1 MVVTAYLPKYF
12 MFNLKFIQNLTRR
25 TPLGWLQLTQHKSR
39 FIVAISGVAFADL
52 LMLMQLGFQ
61 GALFDSAV
69 VLHSKLK
76 ADVFIISPQALNIGA
91 MSTFP
96 RRRLY
101 QAMDI
106 TGVKSA
112 EPMYVSLVTWKN
124 PQTRDKK
131 NLIIVG
137 FNPDEPIFNLPEVN
151 SQLDKIKQS
160 DTLLFDRK
168 AIGDYKKVVES
179 VDAGKPVTTEI
190 ERRTISVNGLFSI
203 GSSFSADGHLMASED
218 NYLRLFSR
226 QSQSNINVGLI
237 TLKPGYDPQQVVKQ
251 LKSYLPKEDV
261 KVLTRAEYIAF
272 EQGYWQQQTPI
283 GPIFNLGAVMG
294 FLVGIIIVYQ
304 VLSTD
309 VNAHL
314 KEYATFKAMGYSNTY
329 LLGIVFEEA
338 LILAIVGFI
347 PGLIVSIGLYTV
359 VGGATNLPI
368 VMTIV
373 RATQVL
379 TGTLMMCML
388 SGAVATGKV
397 QAADP
402 ADMF

>member
-1 MVVTAYLPKYF
+1 

-25 TPLGWLQLTQHKSR
+25 TPLGWLQLTQHKGR
-39 FIVAISGVAFADL
+39 FAVAISGVAFADL

-101 QAMDI
+101 QSMDV

-168 AIGDYKKVVES
+168 AIGDYEQVVER

-203 GSSFSADGHLMASED
+203 GSSFSADGHLMTSED
-218 NYLRLFSR
+218 NYLRLFTR
-226 QSQSNINVGLI
+226 QSQGNINVGLI
-237 TLKPGYDPQQVVKQ
+237 TLKPGYDPQQVVQQ
-251 LKSYLPKEDV
+251 LKSYLPKEDI

-294 FLVGIIIVYQ
+294 FLVGVIIVYQ

-309 VNAHL
+309 VNSHL
-314 KEYATFKAMGYSNTY
+314 REYATFKAMGYSNAY

-368 VMTIV
+368 AMTMV

-379 TGTLMMCML
+379 TGTLIMCML

>member
-1 MVVTAYLPKYF
+1 M
-12 MFNLKFIQNLTRR
+12 LKIIENFTRR

-39 FIVAISGVAFADL
+39 FAVAIAGVAFADL

-69 VLHSKLK
+69 VLQSKLT
-76 ADVFIISPQALNIGA
+76 ADIFIISPQALNIGA

-101 QAMDI
+101 QSMDV

-112 EPMYVSLVTWKN
+112 LPMYVSLVTWKN

-137 FNPDEPIFNLPEVN
+137 FNPDRPIFNLPEIN
-151 SQLDKIKQS
+151 NQLDKIKQS
-160 DTLLFDRK
+160 DTLLFDRQT
-168 AIGDYKKVVES
+168 IGTYNKVVES
-179 VDAGKPVTTEI
+179 VTAGKSIATEI
-190 ERRTISVNGLFSI
+190 ERRTVSVNGLFSI
-203 GSSFSADGHLMASED
+203 GSSFSADGHLMTSED

-226 QSQSNINVGLI
+226 QSQGNINVGLI
-237 TLKPGYDPQQVVKQ
+237 TLKPGYDAQQVAQQ
-251 LKSYLPKEDV
+251 LKSYLPKEDI
-261 KVLTRAEYIAF
+261 KVLTKAEYIAF

-283 GPIFNLGAVMG
+283 GPIFNLGAIMG

-347 PGLIVSIGLYTV
+347 PGLIVSIGLYSI

-368 VMTIV
+368 AMTIV

-379 TGTLMMCML
+379 TGTLMMCLL
-388 SGAVATGKV
+388 SGAVATSKV

>member
-1 MVVTAYLPKYF
+1 M
-12 MFNLKFIQNLTRR
+12 LKLIQNLTRR
-25 TPLGWLQLTQHKSR
+25 TPLGWLQLTQHKGR
-39 FIVAISGVAFADL
+39 FAVAISGVAFADL

-76 ADVFIISPQALNIGA
+76 ADIFIISPQALNIGA

-101 QAMDI
+101 QAMDV

-137 FNPDEPIFNLPEVN
+137 FNPDRPIFNLPEVN

-168 AIGDYKKVVES
+168 AIGDYQQVVAR
-179 VDAGKPVTTEI
+179 VDAGKAVTTEI

-203 GSSFSADGHLMASED
+203 GSSFSADGHLMTSED

-226 QSQSNINVGLI
+226 QSQGNVNVGLI
-237 TLKPGYDPQQVVKQ
+237 TLKPGYDPTQVVQQ
-251 LKSYLPKEDV
+251 LKSYLPKEDI

-283 GPIFNLGAVMG
+283 GPIFNLGAIMG

-347 PGLIVSIGLYTV
+347 PGLIVSTGLYTV

-368 VMTIV
+368 AMTIV
-373 RATQVL
+373 RATQVF
-379 TGTLMMCML
+379 TGTLIMCML

>member
-1 MVVTAYLPKYF
+1 MVGTAHPTKYF

-25 TPLGWLQLTQHKSR
+25 TPLGWLQLTQHKGR
-39 FIVAISGVAFADL
+39 FAVAISGVAFADL

-101 QAMDI
+101 QSMDV

-168 AIGDYKKVVES
+168 AIGDYEQVVER

-203 GSSFSADGHLMASED
+203 GSSFSADGHLMTSED
-218 NYLRLFSR
+218 NYLRLFTR
-226 QSQSNINVGLI
+226 QSQGNINVGLI
-237 TLKPGYDPQQVVKQ
+237 TLKPGYDPQQVVQQ
-251 LKSYLPKEDV
+251 LKSYLPKEDI

-294 FLVGIIIVYQ
+294 FLVGVIIVYQ

-309 VNAHL
+309 VNSHL
-314 KEYATFKAMGYSNTY
+314 REYATFKAMGYSNAY

-368 VMTIV
+368 AMTMV

-379 TGTLMMCML
+379 TGTLIMCML

>member
-1 MVVTAYLPKYF
+1 
-12 MFNLKFIQNLTRR
+12 MFNLKLIQNLTRR
-25 TPLGWLQLTQHKSR
+25 TPLGWLQLTQHKGR

-76 ADVFIISPQALNIGA
+76 ADIFIISPQALNIGA

-112 EPMYVSLVTWKN
+112 EPMYVSLVNWKN

-131 NLIIVG
+131 SLLIVG
-137 FNPDEPIFNLPEVN
+137 FNPNKPIFDLPEIT
-151 SQLDKIKQS
+151 SQIDKIKQA

-168 AIGDYKKVVES
+168 TIGTYDKVVAS
-179 VDAGKPVTTEI
+179 VSAGKLVTTEI

-203 GSSFSADGHLMASED
+203 GSSFSADGHLMTSED

-237 TLKPGYDPQQVVKQ
+237 TLKPGYDPQQVAEQ
-251 LKSYLPKEDV
+251 LKSYLPKEGV
-261 KVLTRAEYIAF
+261 RILTKEEYIAF

-283 GPIFNLGAVMG
+283 GPIFNLGAIMG

-338 LILAIVGFI
+338 LILAIVGFV
-347 PGLIVSIGLYTV
+347 PGLIVSIGLYSV

-368 VMTIV
+368 AMTIV
-373 RATQVL
+373 RAAQVL
-379 TGTLMMCML
+379 TGTLIMCML

>member
-1 MVVTAYLPKYF
+1 M
-12 MFNLKFIQNLTRR
+12 LKLIQNLTRR
-25 TPLGWLQLTQHKSR
+25 TPLGWLQLTQYKGR
-39 FIVAISGVAFADL
+39 FAVAISGVAFADL

-101 QAMDI
+101 QAMDV

-112 EPMYVSLVTWKN
+112 ESMYVSLVTWKN

-137 FNPDEPIFNLPEVN
+137 FNPDEPIFNLSEVN

-160 DTLLFDRK
+160 DTLLFDRF
-168 AIGDYKKVVES
+168 AIGAYEKVVER
-179 VDAGKPVTTEI
+179 VGTGKPVTTEI

-203 GSSFSADGHLMASED
+203 GSSFSADGHLMTSED

-237 TLKPGYDPQQVVKQ
+237 TLKPGYDSKQVVQQ
-251 LKSYLPKEDV
+251 LKSYLPKEDI
-261 KVLTRAEYIAF
+261 KVLTREEYIAF
-272 EQGYWQQQTPI
+272 EQGYWQKQTPI
-283 GPIFNLGAVMG
+283 GPIFNLGAIMG
-294 FLVGIIIVYQ
+294 FIVGVIIVYQ

-309 VNAHL
+309 VNSHL

-338 LILAIVGFI
+338 LILAILGFI

-359 VGGATNLPI
+359 VGGATHLPI
-368 VMTIV
+368 AMTIV

-379 TGTLMMCML
+379 AGTLIMCIL

>member
-1 MVVTAYLPKYF
+1 ML
-12 MFNLKFIQNLTRR
+12 NFIQNLMRR
-25 TPLGWLQLTQHKSR
+25 TPLGWLQLTQHKGR
-39 FIVAISGVAFADL
+39 FAVAISGVAFADL

-76 ADVFIISPQALNIGA
+76 ADIFIISTQALNVGA

-112 EPMYVSLVTWKN
+112 EPMYVSLVNWKN

-131 NLIIVG
+131 NLLIVG
-137 FNPDEPIFNLPEVN
+137 FNPNQPAFDLPEVN
-151 SQLDKIKQS
+151 SQLAKIKQA
-160 DTLLFDRK
+160 DVLLFDRK
-168 AIGDYKKVVES
+168 TIGDYDKVVTNVTS
-179 VDAGKPVTTEI
+179 GKAVSTEI
-190 ERRTISVNGLFSI
+190 ERRTISIDGLFSI
-203 GSSFSADGHLMASED
+203 GSSFSADGHLMTSED

-237 TLKPGYDPQQVVKQ
+237 TLKPGYDPPQVAEQ
-251 LKSYLPKEDV
+251 LKSYLPKEGI
-261 KVLTRAEYIAF
+261 KVLTKAEYIAF

-283 GPIFNLGAVMG
+283 GPIFNLGAIMG
-294 FLVGIIIVYQ
+294 FIVGVIIVYQ

-314 KEYATFKAMGYSNTY
+314 KEYATFKAMGYSNSY

-338 LILAIVGFI
+338 LILAIVGFV

-368 VMTIV
+368 AMTIV

-379 TGTLMMCML
+379 TGTLIMCML
-388 SGAVATGKV
+388 SGAVATVKV

>member
-1 MVVTAYLPKYF
+1 MP
-12 MFNLKFIQNLTRR
+12 NFIQNLMRK
-25 TPLGWLQLTQHKSR
+25 TPLAWLQLTQHKGR
-39 FIVAISGVAFADL
+39 FAVAISGVAFADL

-69 VLHSKLK
+69 ILHSKLT
-76 ADVFIISPQALNIGA
+76 ADIFIISPQALNIGA

-106 TGVKSA
+106 TGVASA
-112 EPMYVSLVTWKN
+112 EPMYVSLVNWKN
-124 PQTRDKK
+124 PQTREKK
-131 NLIIVG
+131 SLLIVG
-137 FNPDEPIFNLPEVN
+137 FNPNQPIFNLPEVN
-151 SQLDKIKQS
+151 NQLSKIKQS

-168 AIGDYKKVVES
+168 TIGTYDKVVES
-179 VDAGKPVTTEI
+179 ISAGKPVTTEI

-203 GSSFSADGHLMASED
+203 GSSFSADGHLMTSED
-218 NYLRLFSR
+218 NYLRLFTR

-237 TLKPGYDPQQVVKQ
+237 TLKPGYDPSQVAEQ
-251 LKSYLPKEDV
+251 LKLYLPKEGI
-261 KVLTRAEYIAF
+261 KVLTKAEYIAF

-283 GPIFNLGAVMG
+283 GAIFNLGAIMG
-294 FLVGIIIVYQ
+294 FIVGVIIVYQ

-347 PGLIVSIGLYTV
+347 PGLIVSIGLYSF
-359 VGGATNLPI
+359 VGGVTNLPI
-368 VMTIV
+368 AMTII

-379 TGTLMMCML
+379 IGTVIMCML
-388 SGAVATGKV
+388 SGAVATSKV

>member
-1 MVVTAYLPKYF
+1 

-25 TPLGWLQLTQHKSR
+25 TPLGWLQLTQHKGR
-39 FIVAISGVAFADL
+39 FAVAISGVAFADL

-76 ADVFIISPQALNIGA
+76 ADIFIISPQALNIGA

-106 TGVKSA
+106 TGVRSA

-137 FNPDEPIFNLPEVN
+137 FNPDVPIFNLPEVN

-168 AIGDYKKVVES
+168 AIGDYEQVVER

-203 GSSFSADGHLMASED
+203 GSSFSADGHLMTSED

-226 QSQSNINVGLI
+226 QSQGNINVGLI
-237 TLKPGYDPQQVVKQ
+237 TLKPGYDAQQVVQQ
-251 LKSYLPKEDV
+251 LKSYLPKEDI
-261 KVLTRAEYIAF
+261 KILTREEYIAF
-272 EQGYWQQQTPI
+272 EQAYWQQQTPI

-347 PGLIVSIGLYTV
+347 PGLIVSIGLYSV

-368 VMTIV
+368 AMTMV

-379 TGTLMMCML
+379 TGTLVMCML
-388 SGAVATGKV
+388 SGAVATVKV

>member
-1 MVVTAYLPKYF
+1 
-12 MFNLKFIQNLTRR
+12 MFNLKFIKSLTRR

-76 ADVFIISPQALNIGA
+76 ADIFIISTQALNIGA

-112 EPMYVSLVTWKN
+112 EPMYVNLVNWKN
-124 PQTRDKK
+124 PQTREKK
-131 NLIIVG
+131 SLLIIG
-137 FNPDEPIFNLPEVN
+137 FNPNKPIFNLPEVTA
-151 SQLDKIKQS
+151 QLDKIKQS
-160 DTLLFDRK
+160 DTLLFDRNT
-168 AIGDYKKVVES
+168 IGTYDKVIAS
-179 VDAGKPVTTEI
+179 VDRGKPVTTEI

-203 GSSFSADGHLMASED
+203 GASFSADGHLMTSED

-226 QSQSNINVGLI
+226 QSQGNINVGLI
-237 TLKPGYDPQQVVKQ
+237 TLKPDYDPQQVVQQ
-251 LKSYLPKEDV
+251 LKSYLPKEGI
-261 KVLTRAEYIAF
+261 KVLTKAEYIAF
-272 EQGYWQQQTPI
+272 EREHWQKERPI
-283 GPIFNLGAVMG
+283 GAIFNVGAILG

-309 VNAHL
+309 VNSHL

-329 LLGIVFEEA
+329 LLIIVFEEA
-338 LILAIVGFI
+338 LILAIAGFI
-347 PGLIVSIGLYTV
+347 PGLIVSIGFYSV
-359 VGGATNLPI
+359 VSGATNLPI
-368 VMTIV
+368 AMTMV
-373 RATQVL
+373 RATQVF
-379 TGTLMMCML
+379 TGTLIMCLL

>member
-1 MVVTAYLPKYF
+1 ML
-12 MFNLKFIQNLTRR
+12 NLKFIQNLTRR
-25 TPLGWLQLTQHKSR
+25 TPLGWLQLTQHKGR
-39 FIVAISGVAFADL
+39 FAVAISGVAFADL

-76 ADVFIISPQALNIGA
+76 ADIFIISPQALNIGA

-106 TGVKSA
+106 TGVESA

-131 NLIIVG
+131 TLLIVG
-137 FNPDEPIFNLPEVN
+137 FNPNQPIFNLPEVN

-168 AIGDYKKVVES
+168 TIGTYDKVVES
-179 VDAGKPVTTEI
+179 VARGKPITTEI
-190 ERRTISVNGLFSI
+190 DRRTISVNGLFSI
-203 GSSFSADGHLMASED
+203 GSSFSADGHLMTSED

-237 TLKPGYDPQQVVKQ
+237 TLKPGYDPQQVAEQ
-251 LKSYLPKEDV
+251 LKSYLPKEGIRI
-261 KVLTRAEYIAF
+261 LTKKEYIAF

-283 GPIFNLGAVMG
+283 GPIFSLGAIMG
-294 FLVGIIIVYQ
+294 FVVGIIIVYQ

-314 KEYATFKAMGYSNTY
+314 KEYATFKAMGYGNTY

-347 PGLIVSIGLYTV
+347 PGLIVSIGLYSI

-368 VMTIV
+368 AMTMV

-379 TGTLMMCML
+379 IGTLIMCML
-388 SGAVATGKV
+388 SGAVATSKV

>member
-1 MVVTAYLPKYF
+1 

-25 TPLGWLQLTQHKSR
+25 TPLGWLQLTQHKGR
-39 FIVAISGVAFADL
+39 FAVAISGVAFADL

-76 ADVFIISPQALNIGA
+76 ADIFIISPQALNIGA

-106 TGVKSA
+106 TGVRSA

-137 FNPDEPIFNLPEVN
+137 FNPDAPIFNLPEVN

-168 AIGDYKKVVES
+168 AIGDYEQVVER

-203 GSSFSADGHLMASED
+203 GSSFSADGHLMTSED

-226 QSQSNINVGLI
+226 QSQGNINVGLI
-237 TLKPGYDPQQVVKQ
+237 TLKSGYDAQQVVRQ
-251 LKSYLPKEDV
+251 LKSYLPKEDI
-261 KVLTRAEYIAF
+261 KILTRAEYIAF

-338 LILAIVGFI
+338 LILAIVGFV
-347 PGLIVSIGLYTV
+347 PGLIVSIGLYSV

-368 VMTIV
+368 AMTMV

-379 TGTLMMCML
+379 TGTVMMCMI

>member
-1 MVVTAYLPKYF
+1 M
-12 MFNLKFIQNLTRR
+12 LKFIQNLTRR
-25 TPLGWLQLTQHKSR
+25 TPLGWLQLTQHKGR
-39 FIVAISGVAFADL
+39 FAVAISGVAFADL

-76 ADVFIISPQALNIGA
+76 ADIFIISPQALNIGE

-101 QAMDI
+101 QAMDV
-106 TGVKSA
+106 TGVGSA
-112 EPMYVSLVTWKN
+112 DPMYVSLVTWKN

-137 FNPDEPIFNLPEVN
+137 FNPDEPIFTMPEVN
-151 SQLDKIKQS
+151 SQLAKIKQS

-168 AIGDYKKVVES
+168 AIGEYEQVVER
-179 VDAGKPVTTEI
+179 VNAGKPVTTEI
-190 ERRTISVNGLFSI
+190 QRRTISVNGLFSI
-203 GSSFSADGHLMASED
+203 GSSFSADGHLMTSED

-226 QSQSNINVGLI
+226 QSQGNVNVGLI
-237 TLKPGYDPQQVVKQ
+237 TLKPGYDPQQVVQQ
-251 LKSYLPKEDV
+251 LRAYLPKEDI

-283 GPIFNLGAVMG
+283 GPIFNLGAIMG

-314 KEYATFKAMGYSNTY
+314 REYATFKAMGYSNTY

-338 LILAIVGFI
+338 LILAIVGFT
-347 PGLIVSIGLYTV
+347 PGLIVSTGLYTV
-359 VGGATNLPI
+359 VAGATNLPI
-368 VMTIV
+368 SMTIV
-373 RATQVL
+373 RATQVF
-379 TGTLMMCML
+379 TGTLIMCML
-388 SGAVATGKV
+388 SGAIATAKV

>member
-1 MVVTAYLPKYF
+1 

-61 GALFDSAV
+61 GALFDSAI

-76 ADVFIISPQALNIGA
+76 ADIFIISPQALNIGA

-101 QAMDI
+101 QAMDL
-106 TGVKSA
+106 TGVRSA
-112 EPMYVSLVTWKN
+112 LPMYVSLVTWKN

-137 FNPDEPIFNLPEVN
+137 FNPDAPIFNLPEVN

-168 AIGDYKKVVES
+168 AIGNYEKVVES

-203 GSSFSADGHLMASED
+203 GSSFSADGHLMTSED

-237 TLKPGYDPQQVVKQ
+237 TLKPGYDPQQVVQQ
-251 LKSYLPKEDV
+251 LKSYLPKEDI

-347 PGLIVSIGLYTV
+347 PGLIISIGLYTV

-368 VMTIV
+368 AMTIF

-379 TGTLMMCML
+379 TGTLIMCML

>member
-1 MVVTAYLPKYF
+1 ML
-12 MFNLKFIQNLTRR
+12 NLKSIQNLTRR
-25 TPLGWLQLTQHKSR
+25 TPLGWLQLTQHKGR

-76 ADVFIISPQALNIGA
+76 ADIFIISPQALNIGA

-106 TGVKSA
+106 TGVESA
-112 EPMYVSLVTWKN
+112 EPMYVSLVNWKN
-124 PQTRDKK
+124 PQTREKK
-131 NLIIVG
+131 SLLIAG
-137 FNPDEPIFNLPEVN
+137 FNPNKPIFNLPEVN

-168 AIGDYKKVVES
+168 TIGTYDRVIES
-179 VDAGKPVTTEI
+179 VDANRSVTTEI
-190 ERRTISVNGLFSI
+190 ERRTVSVNGLFSI
-203 GSSFSADGHLMASED
+203 GSSFSADGHLMTSED
-218 NYLRLFSR
+218 NYLRLFTR
-226 QSQSNINVGLI
+226 QSQGSINVGLI
-237 TLKPGYDPQQVVKQ
+237 TLKPGYDPQQVAQQ
-251 LKSYLPKEDV
+251 LKSYLPKKDI
-261 KVLTRAEYIAF
+261 KILTRAEYIAF

-283 GPIFNLGAVMG
+283 GPIFNLGAIMG

-314 KEYATFKAMGYSNTY
+314 REYATFKAMGYSNTY

-347 PGLIVSIGLYTV
+347 PGLIVSIGLYSV

-368 VMTIV
+368 AMTMV

-379 TGTLMMCML
+379 TGTLIMCML

-397 QAADP
+397 QTADP

>member
-1 MVVTAYLPKYF
+1 
-12 MFNLKFIQNLTRR
+12 MFNLKLIQNLTRR

-39 FIVAISGVAFADL
+39 FLVAISGVAFADL

-76 ADVFIISPQALNIGA
+76 ADIFIISPQALNIGA

-137 FNPDEPIFNLPEVN
+137 FNPDAPIFNLPEVN

-168 AIGDYKKVVES
+168 AIGDYEKVVER
-179 VDAGKPVTTEI
+179 VDTGKPVTTEI

-203 GSSFSADGHLMASED
+203 GSSFSADGHLMTSED

-226 QSQSNINVGLI
+226 QSQGNINVGLI
-237 TLKPGYDPQQVVKQ
+237 TLKPGYDPLQVIQQ
-251 LKSYLPKEDV
+251 LKSYLPKEDI
-261 KVLTRAEYIAF
+261 KILSRTEYIAF

-283 GPIFNLGAVMG
+283 GPIFNLGAIMG

-314 KEYATFKAMGYSNTY
+314 KEYATFKAMGYSNAY

-368 VMTIV
+368 AMTIV

-379 TGTLMMCML
+379 TGTLIMCML

>member
-1 MVVTAYLPKYF
+1 MVGSAHSTKYF
-12 MFNLKFIQNLTRR
+12 MFNLKFIQNITRR

-69 VLHSKLK
+69 ILHSKLT
-76 ADVFIISPQALNIGA
+76 ADIFIISPQALNIGA

-101 QAMDI
+101 QSMDI

-112 EPMYVSLVTWKN
+112 ESMYVSLVTWKN

-131 NLIIVG
+131 NLIVVG
-137 FNPDEPIFNLPEVN
+137 FNPDRPIFNLPEVN
-151 SQLDKIKQS
+151 SQLAKVKQS
-160 DTLLFDRK
+160 DTLLFDRLT
-168 AIGDYKKVVES
+168 IGAYEKVVES

-190 ERRTISVNGLFSI
+190 ERRTVSVNGLFSI
-203 GSSFSADGHLMASED
+203 GSSFSADGHLMTSED
-218 NYLRLFSR
+218 NYLRLFPR
-226 QSQSNINVGLI
+226 QSQGNINVGLI
-237 TLKPGYDPQQVVKQ
+237 TLKPGYDSTQVAQQ
-251 LKSYLPKEDV
+251 LTAYLPKEDV

-272 EQGYWQQQTPI
+272 EQKYWQQQTPI
-283 GPIFNLGAVMG
+283 GPIFNLGAIMG
-294 FLVGIIIVYQ
+294 FIVGIIIVYQ

-338 LILAIVGFI
+338 LILAVVGFM
-347 PGLIVSIGLYTV
+347 PGLIVSIGLYSI

-368 VMTIV
+368 AMTIV

-379 TGTLMMCML
+379 AGTLIMCML

>member
-1 MVVTAYLPKYF
+1 M
-12 MFNLKFIQNLTRR
+12 LKIIQNLTRR

-39 FIVAISGVAFADL
+39 FAVAISGVAFADL

-69 VLHSKLK
+69 ILHSKLT

-112 EPMYVSLVTWKN
+112 EPMYVNLVTWKN

-137 FNPDEPIFNLPEVN
+137 FNPDRPIFNLPEVN

-160 DTLLFDRK
+160 DVLLFDRK
-168 AIGDYKKVVES
+168 AIGAYEKVVES
-179 VDAGKPVTTEI
+179 VDDGKAVTTEI
-190 ERRTISVNGLFSI
+190 ERRTVSVNGLFSI
-203 GSSFSADGHLMASED
+203 GSSFSADGHLMTSED

-226 QSQSNINVGLI
+226 QSSGNINVGLL
-237 TLKPGYDPQQVVKQ
+237 TLNPGYDPTQVVQQ
-251 LKSYLPKEDV
+251 LKAYLPRQDI
-261 KVLTRAEYIAF
+261 KVLTKEEYIAF

-283 GPIFNLGAVMG
+283 GPIFNLGAIMG
-294 FLVGIIIVYQ
+294 FIVGVIIVYQ

-309 VNAHL
+309 VNSHL
-314 KEYATFKAMGYSNTY
+314 REYATFKAMGYSNTY

-338 LILAIVGFI
+338 LILAVVGFI
-347 PGLIVSIGLYTV
+347 PGLIVSLGLYTV

-368 VMTIV
+368 AMTV
-373 RATQVL
+373 FRAAQVL
-379 TGTLMMCML
+379 AGTLIMCML
-388 SGAVATGKV
+388 SGAVATSKV

>member
-1 MVVTAYLPKYF
+1 ML
-12 MFNLKFIQNLTRR
+12 NFIQNLMRR
-25 TPLGWLQLTQHKSR
+25 TPLGWLQLTQHKGR
-39 FIVAISGVAFADL
+39 FAVAISGVAFADL

-76 ADVFIISPQALNIGA
+76 ADIFIISTQALNVGA

-112 EPMYVSLVTWKN
+112 EPMYVSLVNWKN

-131 NLIIVG
+131 NLLIVG
-137 FNPDEPIFNLPEVN
+137 FNPNQPAFDLPEVN
-151 SQLDKIKQS
+151 SQLAKIKQA
-160 DTLLFDRK
+160 DVLLFDRK
-168 AIGDYKKVVES
+168 TIGNYDKVVTS
-179 VDAGKPVTTEI
+179 VAAAKAVTTEI
-190 ERRTISVNGLFSI
+190 ERRTISIDGLFSI
-203 GSSFSADGHLMASED
+203 GSSFSADGHLMTSED

-237 TLKPGYDPQQVVKQ
+237 TLKPGYDPPQVAEQ
-251 LKSYLPKEDV
+251 LKSYLPKEGI
-261 KVLTRAEYIAF
+261 KVLTKAEYIAF

-283 GPIFNLGAVMG
+283 GPIFNLGAIMG
-294 FLVGIIIVYQ
+294 FIVGVIIVYQ

-314 KEYATFKAMGYSNTY
+314 KEYATFKAMGYSNSY

-338 LILAIVGFI
+338 LILAIVGFV

-368 VMTIV
+368 AMTIV

-379 TGTLMMCML
+379 TGTLIMCML
-388 SGAVATGKV
+388 SGAVATVKV